1 MAKKLLASLAL
12 LAVVSG
18 CQLGSTAMSPT
29 MPSPKNARVE
39 LAEGYRLWLTG
50 SVSTATPSLQIV
62 DSAGRQVQRLPHGAL
77 ARDGSRLYSGE
88 YLGNLKPDTT
98 TTLKVFDPLTGRL
111 VQSRP

>member
-12 LAVVSG
+12 LVTVCG
-18 CQLGSTAMSPT
+18 CQIGSTAVRPASPSPT
-29 MPSPKNARVE
+29 VK
-39 LAEGYRLWLTG
+39 LAEGYRLWFTG

-62 DSAGRQVQRLPHGAL
+62 DSAGRRIQRLPHGAL

-98 TTLKVFDPLTGRL
+98 TTLKVFDPVTGY
-111 VQSRP
+111 